1 MAVAAAVTGRPV
13 GPEGSLL
20 LPSAHLRRRLRI
32 ERAVRGALFVG
43 AMVSVATTVAI
54 AFSLLE
60 PTIEFFAEIPV
71 GEFFSG
77 TTWAPLFSPA
87 RFGVWPLITGTFLVM
102 GIAVLVAVPCGLGAA
117 FYLSEYAR
125 PRTRAVVKPVLEVLA
140 GIPTVVFGFFALF
153 FVNPQIVQ
161 RLWPFGEVGT
171 FSALAAGL
179 VVGIMILP
187 TMASLSED
195 AMAAVPGSLRDGALA
210 LGATRREVC
219 TKVMFPAALSGIVAA
234 TVLAF
239 SRAIG
244 ETTIVLLAAGSNPR
258 FTLNPGEGVQTM
270 SSFIG
275 FAGIG
280 DQPTGSTGYKTIF
293 AVGAVLF
300 VITFV
305 LNYLSV
311 KVVRRFREAYE

>member
-32 ERAVRGALFVG
+32 ERAVRSALFVG

-87 RFGVWPLITGTFLVM
+87 QFGVWPLITGTFLVM

-161 RLWPFGEVGT
+161 RFWPFGEVGT

>member
-1 MAVAAAVTGRPV
+1 MAATATGRPA
-13 GPEGSLL
+13 GAEGNFL
-20 LPSAHLRRRLRI
+20 LPSAHLRRRLRV
-32 ERAVRGALFVG
+32 ERAVRAALFVG

-54 AFSLLE
+54 AVSLLR
-60 PTIEFFAEIPV
+60 PTLEFFGDIPV

-77 TTWAPLFSPA
+77 TTWAPLFRPA
-87 RFGVWPLITGTFLVM
+87 QFGVWPLVTGTFLIM

-125 PRTRAVVKPVLEVLA
+125 PRTRAVVKPVLEILA

-161 RLWPFGEVGT
+161 RFWPFGDVGT
-171 FSALAAGL
+171 FSGLAAGL
-179 VVGIMILP
+179 VVGVMILP
-187 TMASLSED
+187 TMASLAED

-219 TKVMFPAALSGIVAA
+219 TKVIFPAALSGIVAA

-270 SSFIG
+270 ASFIG

-293 AVGAVLF
+293 AVGTLLF
-300 VITFV
+300 AITFV
-305 LNYLSV
+305 LNFLSV
-311 KVVRRFREAYE
+311 RVVRRFREVYE

>member
-1 MAVAAAVTGRPV
+1 MTATATGRPPQT
-13 GPEGSLL
+13 PEGSFL
-20 LPSAHLRRRLRI
+20 LPSGHLRRRLRT
-32 ERAVRGALFVG
+32 EKVVKAVLFAA

-54 AFSLLE
+54 AISLLE
-60 PTIEFFAEIPV
+60 PTIEFFADIPV
-71 GEFFSG
+71 GQFFSS
-77 TTWAPLFSPA
+77 TTWAPLFVPA
-87 RFGVWPLITGTFLVM
+87 QFGVWPLITGTFLVM

-153 FVNPQIVQ
+153 FVNPEIVQ
-161 RLWPFGEVGT
+161 RFWPFGDVGT

-219 TKVMFPAALSGIVAA
+219 TKVIFPAALSGIVAA

-293 AVGAVLF
+293 AVGTLLF
-300 VITFV
+300 IITFV
-305 LNYLSV
+305 LNYISV
-311 KVVRRFREAYE
+311 RVVRRFREAYE

>member
-1 MAVAAAVTGRPV
+1 
-13 GPEGSLL
+13 
-20 LPSAHLRRRLRI
+20 
-32 ERAVRGALFVG
+32 LFVG

-54 AFSLLE
+54 AVSLLR
-60 PTIEFFAEIPV
+60 PTLEFFGDIPV

-77 TTWAPLFSPA
+77 TTWAPLFRPA
-87 RFGVWPLITGTFLVM
+87 QFGVWPLVTGTFLIM
-102 GIAVLVAVPCGLGAA
+102 AIAVLVAVPCGLGAA

-125 PRTRAVVKPVLEVLA
+125 PRTRAVVKPVLEILA

-161 RLWPFGEVGT
+161 RFWPFGDVGT
-171 FSALAAGL
+171 FSGLAAGL
-179 VVGIMILP
+179 VVGVMILP
-187 TMASLSED
+187 TMASLAED

-219 TKVMFPAALSGIVAA
+219 TKVIFPAALSGIVAA

-270 SSFIG
+270 ASFIG

-293 AVGAVLF
+293 AVGTLLF
-300 VITFV
+300 AITFV
-305 LNYLSV
+305 LNFLSV
-311 KVVRRFREAYE
+311 RVVRRFREVYE

>member
-1 MAVAAAVTGRPV
+1 MVGRVDPPV
-13 GPEGSLL
+13 EPNLQ
-20 LPSAHLRRRLRI
+20 PSGALRRRLQV
-32 ERAVRGALFVG
+32 ERAIQAALL
-43 AMVSVATTVAI
+43 ACALISVAVTVAI
-54 AFSLLE
+54 VFSLLA
-60 PTIEFFAEIPV
+60 PTFEFFSDVPI
-71 GEFFSG
+71 GKFFSG
-77 TTWAPLFSPA
+77 TTWSPLFDPPA
-87 RFGVWPLITGTFLVM
+87 FGVWPLVTGTLLVM

-117 FYLSEYAR
+117 FYLSEYAH
-125 PRTRAVVKPVLEVLA
+125 PRVRAVLKPVLEILA
-140 GIPTVVFGFFALF
+140 GIPTVVFGFFALY
-153 FVNPQIVQ
+153 FVNPKIVQ
-161 RLWPFGEVGT
+161 KLWPFGEVGA

-187 TMASLSED
+187 TMASLAED
-195 AMAAVPGSLRDGALA
+195 AMSAVPDALRDGALA

-219 TKVMFPAALSGIVAA
+219 TKVIFPAALSGIAAA

-258 FTLNPGEGVQTM
+258 FTLDPGQGVQTM

-293 AVGAVLF
+293 AVGTLLF
-300 VITFV
+300 AITLV
-305 LNYLSV
+305 LNLISV
-311 KVVRRFREAYE
+311 RVVRRFREAYE

>member
-1 MAVAAAVTGRPV
+1 MAGALTVAPSTDGAPN
-13 GPEGSLL
+13 L
-20 LPSAHLRRRLRI
+20 LPTEGLRRRLQI
-32 ERAVRGALFVG
+32 EKAIQGALFLC
-43 AMVSVATTVAI
+43 ALVSVVVTAAI
-54 AFSLLE
+54 VISLVK
-60 PTIEFFAEIPV
+60 PAAEFFAEIPV
-71 GEFFSG
+71 GEFFTS
-77 TTWAPLFSPA
+77 TTWAPLFKPA
-87 RFGVWPLITGTFLVM
+87 QFGVWPLITGTLLVM
-102 GIAVLVAVPCGLGAA
+102 GIAVLVAVPAGLGAA

-125 PRTRAVVKPVLEVLA
+125 PRTRAVLKPVLEILA
-140 GIPTVVFGFFALF
+140 GIPTVVFGFFALY
-153 FVNPQIVQ
+153 FVNPQIIQ
-161 RLWPFGEVGT
+161 RFWPLGEVGA

-187 TMASLSED
+187 TMASLAED
-195 AMAAVPGSLRDGALA
+195 AMAAVPGTLRDGALA

-219 TKVMFPAALSGIVAA
+219 TKVIFPAALSGIAAA

-258 FTLNPGEGVQTM
+258 FTLDPGQGVQTM

-293 AVGAVLF
+293 AVGALLF
-300 VITFV
+300 GITLV
-305 LNYLSV
+305 LNVISV
-311 KVVRRFREAYE
+311 RIVRRFREAYE

>member
-1 MAVAAAVTGRPV
+1 LAATATGRPA
-13 GPEGSLL
+13 GAEGNFL
-20 LPSAHLRRRLRI
+20 LPSAHLRRRLRV
-32 ERAVRGALFVG
+32 ERAVRAALFVG

-54 AFSLLE
+54 AVSLLR
-60 PTIEFFAEIPV
+60 PTLEFFGDIPV

-77 TTWAPLFSPA
+77 TTWAPLFRPA
-87 RFGVWPLITGTFLVM
+87 QFGVWPLVTGTFLIM
-102 GIAVLVAVPCGLGAA
+102 AIAVLVAVPCGLGAA

-125 PRTRAVVKPVLEVLA
+125 PRTRAVVKPVLEILA

-161 RLWPFGEVGT
+161 RFWPFGDVGT
-171 FSALAAGL
+171 FSGLAAGL
-179 VVGIMILP
+179 VVGVMILP
-187 TMASLSED
+187 TMASLAED

-219 TKVMFPAALSGIVAA
+219 TKVIFPAALSGIVAA

-270 SSFIG
+270 ASFIG

-293 AVGAVLF
+293 AVGTLLF
-300 VITFV
+300 AITFV
-305 LNYLSV
+305 LNFLSV
-311 KVVRRFREAYE
+311 RVVRRFREVYE

>member
-1 MAVAAAVTGRPV
+1 LAATATGRPA
-13 GPEGSLL
+13 GAEGNFP
-20 LPSAHLRRRLRI
+20 LPSAHLRRRLRV
-32 ERAVRGALFVG
+32 ERAVRAALFVG

-54 AFSLLE
+54 AVSLLR
-60 PTIEFFAEIPV
+60 PTLEFFGDIPV

-77 TTWAPLFSPA
+77 TTWAPLFRPA
-87 RFGVWPLITGTFLVM
+87 QFGVWPLVTGTFLIM
-102 GIAVLVAVPCGLGAA
+102 AIAVLVAVPCGLGAA

-125 PRTRAVVKPVLEVLA
+125 PRTRAVVKPVLEILA

-161 RLWPFGEVGT
+161 RFWPFGDVGT
-171 FSALAAGL
+171 FSGLAAGL
-179 VVGIMILP
+179 VVGVMILP
-187 TMASLSED
+187 TMASLAED

-219 TKVMFPAALSGIVAA
+219 TKVIFPAALSGIVAA

-270 SSFIG
+270 ASFIG

-293 AVGAVLF
+293 AVGTLLF
-300 VITFV
+300 AITFV
-305 LNYLSV
+305 LNFLSV
-311 KVVRRFREAYE
+311 RVVRRFREVYE